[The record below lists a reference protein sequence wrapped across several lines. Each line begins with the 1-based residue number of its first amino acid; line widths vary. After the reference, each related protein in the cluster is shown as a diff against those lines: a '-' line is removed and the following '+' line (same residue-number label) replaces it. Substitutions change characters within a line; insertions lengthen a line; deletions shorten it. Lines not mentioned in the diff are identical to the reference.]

1 MNNFAIIYAGTD
13 LTVAAKM
20 VALKSNILKVYPEIN
35 LWYVFDKDIKYFFQE
50 FPLVI
55 DFNTYEEYKNNFTKI
70 FKLESNTKTDCIV
83 DLCNENNINFFIS
96 KSKIEK
102 IKNTALITTNT
113 RKDYIQECQIK
124 FPNKMVVDPNLQEDG
139 YLFDAIVGKESM
151 DLIACAAMGK
161 KIYILESN
169 LGFNSF
175 QKMFP
180 DSELFESVNNR

>member
-20 VALKSNILKVYPEIN
+20 VALKSNILREYPKIN

-55 DFNTYEEYKNNFTKI
+55 DFQTYQDYKNNFTKI
-70 FKLESNTKTDCIV
+70 YKLENNTKTDCIL
-83 DLCNENNINFFIS
+83 DFCNENNINLLIS
-96 KSKIEK
+96 KSKTDK
-102 IKNTALITTNT
+102 IKTIALMTTNT
-113 RKDYIQECQIK
+113 KQDYIYECQNR
-124 FPNKMVVDPNLQEDG
+124 FPNKMTVDPNLQEDG
-139 YLFDAIVGKESM
+139 YFFDAIVGKESM

-161 KIYILESN
+161 KIYILEPS

-180 DSELFESVNNR
+180 DAELFECVNNR